1 MRSRS
6 GAISFPRSAPMFDK
20 PLAFWL
26 IQSLNSLS
34 LGGLL
39 FLLSAGFSL
48 IFGLIRIA
56 NLSHGAYFMLG
67 AYIGLSVLRAGY
79 PFGLAMLAAGLAVAL
94 LGGLIERFI
103 LRRLAGNPLAQVLA
117 TLGIAFII
125 ADGCLLLWTGD
136 PQQLPSPEW
145 LQGVFRIEGA
155 AFPKYRVAVVAFAI
169 LLAGGLWLLLEKT
182 RTGAMIRA
190 GVDDMEMARGVGIPV
205 SMLFTTVFCLGSFLV
220 GVGGVLG
227 GPILSVY
234 PGLDTDMLPL
244 ALVVVILGG
253 VGSLIGAFVGS
264 FLIGFV
270 YTFGQTLIPDLA
282 YMILFL
288 PMIIVLAIRPRGLFG
303 RISA

>member
-1 MRSRS
+1 
-6 GAISFPRSAPMFDK
+6 MFDW

-26 IQSLNSLS
+26 VQTLNSLS

-48 IFGLIRIA
+48 IFGLMRIA

-67 AYIGLSVLRAGY
+67 AYVGLSVLKAGY
-79 PFGLAMLAAGLAVAL
+79 PFAAAMLAGGLAVAL
-94 LGGLIERFI
+94 LGGVIERLVI
-103 LRRLAGNPLAQVLA
+103 RRLAGNALGQVIA

-125 ADGCLLLWTGD
+125 ADGCLILWTGD
-136 PQQLPSPEW
+136 PQPLPTPEA
-145 LQGVFRIEGA
+145 LQGVVRIGA
-155 AFPKYRVAVVAFAI
+155 GAFPKYRIAVTAI
-169 LLAGGLWLLLEKT
+169 AVLAAIALWLLMERT
-182 RTGAMIRA
+182 RLGAMIRA

-205 SMLFTTVFCLGSFLV
+205 STLFTTVFCFGSFLA

-253 VGSLIGAFVGS
+253 VGSLFGAFVGS
-264 FLIGFV
+264 FVTGFV
-270 YTFGQTLIPDLA
+270 YTFGQVLLPDLA

-288 PMIIVLAIRPRGLFG
+288 PMIVVLALRPRGLFG
-303 RISA
+303 RIAA